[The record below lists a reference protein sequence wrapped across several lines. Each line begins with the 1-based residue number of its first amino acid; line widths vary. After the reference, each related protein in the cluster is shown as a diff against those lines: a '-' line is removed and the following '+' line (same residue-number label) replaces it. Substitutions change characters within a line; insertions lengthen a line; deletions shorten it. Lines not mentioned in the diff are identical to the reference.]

1 MGDISALL
9 DKLQTQYFF
18 LIYYSKYWLS
28 HTANFDQA
36 KSNCWGSWKQLV
48 LTDDNALAAKPWTV
62 EGWQALDPRVQHSIV
77 DSEHHALL
85 GLSVL
90 EHSLC
95 ATADLSTLVLDKCS
109 DRLTHS
115 MINIRGSTKRFWSAY
130 DPVLIAAAQKGCMDL
145 VKKLLEIT
153 KEFDPNVRIKKA
165 KSFNHEPTMPI
176 EDCLAHR
183 WHVAL
188 MQAGG

>member
-1 MGDISALL
+1 MVANSLAAIRKILEKQRGINNEDVWRRLQSLSMGDISALL
-9 DKLQTQYFF
+9 HKLQTQYFF

-36 KSNCWGSWKQLV
+36 KSKCWGSWKQLV

-115 MINIRGSTKRFWSAY
+115 IINIRGSTKGSG
-130 DPVLIAAAQKGCMDL
+130 PP
-145 VKKLLEIT
+145 IT
-153 KEFDPNVRIKKA
+153 Q
-165 KSFNHEPTMPI
+165 S
-176 EDCLAHR
+176 
-183 WHVAL
+183 
-188 MQAGG
+188 